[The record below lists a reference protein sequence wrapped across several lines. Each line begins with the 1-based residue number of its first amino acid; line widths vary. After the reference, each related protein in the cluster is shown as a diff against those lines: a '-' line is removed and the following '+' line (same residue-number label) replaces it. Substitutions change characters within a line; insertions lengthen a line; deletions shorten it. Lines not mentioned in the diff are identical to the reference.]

1 MKKFLFLCIV
11 FCNCFVI
18 NAQID
23 TLKIGKLQFAI
34 SGNTYSFFQTV
45 GAATWNR
52 SVYIYPKQ
60 VIYKNLP
67 AQRASR
73 ARLQAFQLF
82 RDVTRVSTV
91 TPAPGRLS
99 GNCRARVWLAHTDS
113 VDFTH
118 VIAWSQ
124 VTRVFR
130 PSLVFDGDIKALTDS
145 TSGWKTFG
153 VTPAFPL
160 DTSKHL
166 LVAVEYTQDAPTI
179 DQVFW
184 AYDST
189 SVMPNDADTINYFS
203 RLQFRFCHQP
213 FSRSPTPV
221 DTFTGS
227 NIRHPSLRLVVNSTT
242 EVENQ
247 EHWIKNLQIF
257 PNPMQQSDLHV
268 AFSIEKD
275 AMCEVQIT
283 DVLGRLIWSQ
293 KQNILRGSQNFV
305 LHLPPNF
312 AQGFYFL
319 TLKTEKNH
327 LTKTFLKN

>member
-1 MKKFLFLCIV
+1 MKKIFLFVFLLCNQI
-11 FCNCFVI
+11 VI

-60 VIYKNLP
+60 TVYKNLP
-67 AQRASR
+67 VQRAAT

-91 TPAPGRLS
+91 TPIPGRLS
-99 GNCRARVWLAHTDS
+99 GNCRGRVWLANTDS
-113 VDFTH
+113 IDFTN
-118 VIAWSQ
+118 VVAWSQ
-124 VTRVFR
+124 VTRIFR
-130 PSLVFDGDIKALTDS
+130 PSLVFDGDIKAIADS
-145 TSGWKTFG
+145 TSGWKTFPI
-153 VTPAFPL
+153 TPQFPL
-160 DTSKHL
+160 DTSKNL
-166 LVAVEYTQDAPTI
+166 LVVVEYVQDAPTI

-189 SVMPNDADTINYFS
+189 TVMPNDVDTINYFS

-227 NIRHPSLRLVVNSTT
+227 NIRHPSLRLIVNSTT
-242 EVENQ
+242 KVEEKENL
-247 EHWIKNLQIF
+247 IKDLQIF
-257 PNPMQQSDLHV
+257 PNPTQQSDLQI
-268 AFSIEKD
+268 AFSIEKTTIL
-275 AMCEVQIT
+275 EGQVT
-283 DVLGRLIWSQ
+283 DVLGRLIWSE
-293 KQNILRGSQNFV
+293 KRELLRGSQNFV
-305 LHLPPNF
+305 LHLPHNL
-312 AQGFYFL
+312 AKGFYFL
-319 TLKTEKNH
+319 TLKTGKIH